1 MRIQWKLLMLLM
13 LLVGDSLPAQIPQL
27 INYQGRLTNKDG
39 TPATGTYEMQFK
51 IYSDTTSLIP
61 IWGEKQN
68 IVVTNGIFNVLL
80 GSENTFRDTL
90 FASAGERYLGIQVG
104 ADAEMKPRFR
114 LTSVP
119 FSYNARRVVTHQ
131 KVAFSA
137 YVATNDLTNDQD
149 PLQMNAV
156 SNNIGGYY
164 DPVTSK
170 FTAPVKGIYL
180 FTMTAFP
187 YYNAEG
193 LLSNLAWNIKV
204 NNQYAN
210 RTGLSIR
217 EPAETAQI
225 SLWSVNET
233 ISRTVILILN
243 KGDKVHIAQ
252 TGLGRCDNHRSGFE
266 GVLLYADEE

>member
-1 MRIQWKLLMLLM
+1 MFVRLLIIV
-13 LLVGDSLPAQIPQL
+13 LLVQISIWKVTESSAQTPQL
-27 INYQGRLTNKDG
+27 LNYQGKLNNKDG
-39 TPATGTYEMQFK
+39 TPAAGTYNMEFK
-51 IYSDTTSLIP
+51 IYGDSTSIIP
-61 IWGEKQN
+61 IWGEKHKV
-68 IVVTNGIFNVLL
+68 IVTNGIFNVLL
-80 GSENTFRDTL
+80 SLSDTL
-90 FASAGERYLGIQVG
+90 FASASQRYLGIQVG
-104 ADAEMKPRFR
+104 SDVEMKPRFR

-225 SLWSVNET
+225 SLWSVDET

-266 GVLLYADEE
+266 GVLLYVDEE

>member
-119 FSYNARRVVTHQ
+119 YAMQALYPKMQAGSWSTNIPYLGVVEGRTKTQVVNLSGFSKPPTVISFLISIDANTT
-131 KVAFSA
+131 VAFLRVSPH
-137 YVATNDLTNDQD
+137 VA
-149 PLQMNAV
+149 
-156 SNNIGGYY
+156 NIEK
-164 DPVTSK
+164 DK
-170 FTAPVKGIYL
+170 FTLAVFTWADTHIYGVRVGWI
-180 FTMTAFP
+180 AFG
-187 YYNAEG
+187 Y
-193 LLSNLAWNIKV
+193 
-204 NNQYAN
+204 
-210 RTGLSIR
+210 
-217 EPAETAQI
+217 
-225 SLWSVNET
+225 
-233 ISRTVILILN
+233 
-243 KGDKVHIAQ
+243 
-252 TGLGRCDNHRSGFE
+252 
-266 GVLLYADEE
+266 